1 MALEASHE
9 SGRHVAAVSTPFR
22 QLLVPETVKPDVV
35 HVG

>member
-1 MALEASHE
+1 MALEASQE